1 MRGFNINICN
11 STIKMENVDVKL
23 STCIDSSNKSND
35 KDPKFEIGDI
45 VRMSKY
51 KNFFAKG
58 YVPN

>member
-1 MRGFNINICN
+1 M
-11 STIKMENVDVKL
+11 KNVDGKL

-45 VRMSKY
+45 VRISKY